1 MFGIAIWTI
10 VYSLSTAISIT
21 LLGSRDL
28 IGGNLANIKTILNL
42 VISWQFILAMILAI
56 FSRFSF
62 IVLNNLILK
71 VPSLAASATTIT
83 ALITVISFIF
93 IIASNYLILHERL
106 APHQLLGAGVIFIGI
121 IVLLK

>member
-83 ALITVISFIF
+83 ALITVISFVF
-93 IIASNYLILHERL
+93 IIASNYLILQERL